1 MPSITTEQMREVDR
15 LMIEEY
21 GIVLLQMMENAG
33 RNLARLAA
41 TLAAGAR
48 DRSVLVLAGKG
59 NNGGG
64 GMVAARHLSNMG
76 GRVRV
81 ILPVAVR
88 ELADVPAHQASILQR
103 MGVELLEA
111 EDVPQTRLERL
122 FSEADLIV
130 DALIGYSLTGAPR
143 GRFAALIDGANAGG
157 KPIVSLDVP
166 SGVDAGSGT
175 VYEPSIKAVAT
186 LTRPDLV
193 GTVRIGIPDD
203 YVMRFLPGILTRFA
217 QAYPRVQVDVQ
228 CEPSHKLTRH
238 LQSRRLDLGLI
249 TCGPGEE
256 TGEVLRREPVV
267 WATSERHFAHEED
280 PLPLALF
287 QKGCFVRDSVM
298 KLLDEAGRSYRVA
311 YSSPSLTGIHA
322 AVSAGL
328 AVTAIACSIVPD
340 NNWI

>member
-59 NNGGG
+59 NNSGG

-76 GRVRV
+76 VRVRV

-88 ELADVPAHQASILQR
+88 ELTDVPAHQASILQR

-175 VYEPSIKAVAT
+175 VYGSSIKAVAT
-186 LTRPDLV
+186 LT
-193 GTVRIGIPDD
+193 
-203 YVMRFLPGILTRFA
+203 
-217 QAYPRVQVDVQ
+217 
-228 CEPSHKLTRH
+228 
-238 LQSRRLDLGLI
+238 
-249 TCGPGEE
+249 
-256 TGEVLRREPVV
+256 
-267 WATSERHFAHEED
+267 
-280 PLPLALF
+280 LALP
-287 QKGCFVRDSVM
+287 KTGLGAPEVRERLGELYLADLSVP
-298 KLLDEAGRSYRVA
+298 
-311 YSSPSLTGIHA
+311 PSLYRQLELEVGPLFA
-322 AVSAGL
+322 DAGVIRL
-328 AVTAIACSIVPD
+328 QWEDGGWVVER
-340 NNWI
+340 

>member
-1 MPSITTEQMREVDR
+1 MAQVTRARERALVPSITTEQMREVDR
-15 LMIEEY
+15 LMIDEY

-48 DRSVLVLAGKG
+48 DRSVLVLAGQG

-76 GRVRV
+76 VRVRV

-88 ELADVPAHQASILQR
+88 ELTDVPAHQASILQR

-143 GRFAALIDGANAGG
+143 GRFAALIYGANAGG

-186 LTRPDLV
+186 LTLAMPKTGLGAPEVRGRLGELYLADL
-193 GTVRIGIPDD
+193 
-203 YVMRFLPGILTRFA
+203 
-217 QAYPRVQVDVQ
+217 
-228 CEPSHKLTRH
+228 
-238 LQSRRLDLGLI
+238 
-249 TCGPGEE
+249 
-256 TGEVLRREPVV
+256 
-267 WATSERHFAHEED
+267 
-280 PLPLALF
+280 
-287 QKGCFVRDSVM
+287 SVP
-298 KLLDEAGRSYRVA
+298 
-311 YSSPSLTGIHA
+311 PSLYRQLELEVGPLFA
-322 AVSAGL
+322 DAGVIRL
-328 AVTAIACSIVPD
+328 QWEDGGWVVER
-340 NNWI
+340 

>member
-15 LMIEEY
+15 LMVEEY

-76 GRVRV
+76 VRVRV

-88 ELADVPAHQASILQR
+88 ELTDVPAHQASILQR
-103 MGVELLEA
+103 MGLELLEA
-111 EDVPQTRLERL
+111 EDTPQTRLERL
-122 FSEADLIV
+122 FGEADLIV

-143 GRFAALIDGANAGG
+143 GRFAALIDGTNASG

-175 VYEPSIKAVAT
+175 VYGSSIRAVAT
-186 LTRPDLV
+186 LTLALPKTGLGAPEVREHLGELYLADLSV
-193 GTVRIGIPDD
+193 P
-203 YVMRFLPGILTRFA
+203 
-217 QAYPRVQVDVQ
+217 
-228 CEPSHKLTRH
+228 PSLY
-238 LQSRRLDLGLI
+238 RRLELEV
-249 TCGPGEE
+249 GP
-256 TGEVLRREPVV
+256 L
-267 WATSERHFAHEED
+267 FANAGAIRLQWED
-280 PLPLALF
+280 GGWVIE
-287 QKGCFVRDSVM
+287 Q
-298 KLLDEAGRSYRVA
+298 
-311 YSSPSLTGIHA
+311 
-322 AVSAGL
+322 
-328 AVTAIACSIVPD
+328 
-340 NNWI
+340 

>member
-1 MPSITTEQMREVDR
+1 MVAQVIRARERARVPSVTTEQMREVDR
-15 LMIEEY
+15 LMVEEY

-76 GRVRV
+76 SRVCI

-88 ELADVPAHQASILQR
+88 ELVDVPAHQASILQR

-111 EDVPQTRLERL
+111 EDAPQTRLERL

-143 GRFAALIDGANAGG
+143 GRFAVLIDGANAGG

-186 LTRPDLV
+186 LTLALPKTGLGAPEVRERLGELYLADLSV
-193 GTVRIGIPDD
+193 P
-203 YVMRFLPGILTRFA
+203 
-217 QAYPRVQVDVQ
+217 
-228 CEPSHKLTRH
+228 PSLY
-238 LQSRRLDLGLI
+238 RRLELEV
-249 TCGPGEE
+249 GPLFADAGAIRLQW
-256 TGEVLRREPVV
+256 GDGGWVV
-267 WATSERHFAHEED
+267 ER
-280 PLPLALF
+280 
-287 QKGCFVRDSVM
+287 
-298 KLLDEAGRSYRVA
+298 
-311 YSSPSLTGIHA
+311 
-322 AVSAGL
+322 
-328 AVTAIACSIVPD
+328 
-340 NNWI
+340 